1 MTTIDD
7 AQHAIDDAAPAI
19 TARQPESTAARWRD
33 TAVGA
38 AFEAQDAA
46 ARLVAVLRQAAARQD
61 QRWAELAER
70 GAVERARGRQR
81 AAATLQTATSA
92 VATSPLVD
100 RIVDAQLE
108 RILRPVVVAVLDDV
122 LHLLEQDPDRI
133 QSLVRGQRDTMADEL
148 VSRIRSGATAGD
160 TAVDR
165 FTARILHRGVGPVP
179 VPPSPDVP

>member
-7 AQHAIDDAAPAI
+7 AQPAIDDAEPAI
-19 TARQPESTAARWRD
+19 TARQPESPSARWRD

-46 ARLVAVLRQAAARQD
+46 ARLVAGLRRAAARQD
-61 QRWAELAER
+61 QRWAELAAR

-81 AAATLQTATSA
+81 AAATLESATAV

-108 RILRPVVVAVLDDV
+108 RILRPVVLAVLDDV
-122 LHLLEQDPDRI
+122 LHLLEQEPERI

-148 VSRIRSGATAGD
+148 VSRIRSGASAGD

-165 FTARILHRGVGPVP
+165 FTARILHRGARPVP
-179 VPPSPDVP
+179 VQPLPEGP